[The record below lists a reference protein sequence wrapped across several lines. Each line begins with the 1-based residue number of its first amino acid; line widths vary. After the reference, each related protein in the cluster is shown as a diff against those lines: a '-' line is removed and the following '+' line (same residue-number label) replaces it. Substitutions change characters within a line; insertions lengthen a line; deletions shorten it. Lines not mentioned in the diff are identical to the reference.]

1 LTAIS
6 VVTSGEKSH
15 LRVLKKVKE
24 RFVKDWLDI
33 IVLGHLSKRECS
45 GYDLI
50 SYVQERFGFL
60 VSSGTVYSL
69 LYSLERNGLVVG
81 KWVERRRAYVL
92 TEKGAAQ
99 LVAVCASKAQLV
111 VLLGEVF
118 QTNSSAESTDVEM
131 LGS

>member
-6 VVTSGEKSH
+6 VVTSGEKSQ
-15 LRVLKKVKE
+15 LRIMKKLKE
-24 RFVKDWLDI
+24 RLLRDWVDI
-33 IVLGHLSKRECS
+33 IVLGRLKNGGCS

-50 SYVQERFGFL
+50 LFIQERFGFL

-81 KWVERRRAYVL
+81 KWVERHRAYIL

-99 LVAVCASKAQLV
+99 LLAVCASKAQLV

-118 QTNSSAESTDVEM
+118 QSNSLAESA